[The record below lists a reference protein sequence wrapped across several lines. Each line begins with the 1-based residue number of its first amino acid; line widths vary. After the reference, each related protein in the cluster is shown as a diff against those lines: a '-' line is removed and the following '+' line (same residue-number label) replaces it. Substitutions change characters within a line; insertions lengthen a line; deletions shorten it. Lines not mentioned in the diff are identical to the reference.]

1 MSGRK
6 TGDTAVRTIADHIL
20 DIASNST
27 AAGASSISL
36 SITQDTIH
44 GLFIFAVQD
53 NGHGMTAAVQ
63 QQVFD
68 PFFTTRSHQ
77 IRRFGLGLPFLR
89 ENTELTGGE
98 VELTSV
104 PGAGTSVRA
113 VFHTDNIDCLPVGDV
128 ASTLF
133 TLLISD
139 LSVSWNIQRRHD
151 DLTYTVAT
159 EELLKIFTVEEL
171 SDPEAQMLLL
181 KYLRDQEKAVC
192 CQE

>member
-1 MSGRK
+1 M
-6 TGDTAVRTIADHIL
+6 RTIADHIL

-27 AAGASSISL
+27 AAGASRICL

-44 GLFIFAVQD
+44 GLFIFAVED

-104 PGAGTSVRA
+104 PGTGTSVRA

-159 EELLKIFTVEEL
+159 EELLKIFTAEEL